1 MPYSVRERLN
11 PLATLVIFGSTGDLT
26 RRLLMPA
33 LFCLHKADLL
43 PCDIRLVLYARRP
56 VDVHELIEHMGTPNC
71 SKPSVDEVAS
81 FARRFT
87 APVYGA
93 LDAEGVS
100 QLRDVVKGDGL
111 FYLALPPG
119 IFAQAAEALGEAGLN
134 DESEYARRL
143 IVEKPFGHDLQS
155 ALQLQQRVSHYWKEE
170 QLYRIDHYLGKETVQ
185 NLLVMRFANILFE
198 SVWNR
203 NYVDHVQIVAAETL
217 GLEGRPGYYDQS
229 GALRDMVQN
238 HLMQMFALTAMEAPP
253 RIQSHELR
261 NEKVKVLQSVRPIP
275 NNAVSAYAVRGQ
287 YSEGIQGGHTASG
300 YLQEAGVAENSRTET
315 YAAVKLYVDN
325 WRWQGVPF
333 YLRTGK
339 RLSGNRSEIMIQL
352 KHPPVQLFQNTQLDV
367 LQPNQFIFELKPNE
381 SIRLVAQAKK
391 EGLQLDPRSVELVS
405 PYRTEGGGFGAYEM
419 LILDAF
425 VGDRTHFLRIDE
437 VEWAWRVLDPIIK
450 SWENESV
457 PLYQYDSGSDGPREA
472 LRILDSPAHVWRP
485 LS

>member
-11 PLATLVIFGSTGDLT
+11 PVATLVIFGATGDLT
-26 RRLLMPA
+26 RRLLLPA
-33 LFCLHKADLL
+33 LFCLHQADLL
-43 PCDIRLVLYARRP
+43 PREIKLVLYARKP
-56 VDVHELIEHMGTPNC
+56 MDIHEILGRMGTSSC
-71 SKPSVDEVAS
+71 GKPSEADLAS
-81 FARRFT
+81 FSQRF
-87 APVYGA
+87 AEPVLGG
-93 LDAEGVS
+93 LDVEGVS

-134 DESEYARRL
+134 DEGLNPRRL
-143 IVEKPFGHDLQS
+143 IIEKPFGNDLET
-155 ALQLQQRVSHYWKEE
+155 AMQLQQRVSKYWREE
-170 QLYRIDHYLGKETVQ
+170 QIFRIDHYLGKETVQ

-238 HLMQMFALTAMEAPP
+238 HLMQILAFTAMEAPP
-253 RIQSHELR
+253 RIHSHELR
-261 NEKVKVLQSVRPIP
+261 NEKVKVLQSVRRIP
-275 NNAVSAYAVRGQ
+275 ANAVSAFAVRGQ
-287 YSEGIQGGHTASG
+287 YTEGLHDGQPVGG
-300 YLQEAGVAENSRTET
+300 YLQEKGVAESSRTET

-339 RLSGNRSEIMIQL
+339 RLAGSRSEIMIQL
-352 KHPPVQLFQNTQLDV
+352 KRPPVQLFRDTPLDV
-367 LQPNQFIFELKPNE
+367 TEPNRFIFELKPNE

-391 EGLQLDPRSVELVS
+391 EGLQLKPRSVELVS
-405 PYRTEGGGFGAYEM
+405 PYRTDGGGFGAYEL

-425 VGDRTHFLRIDE
+425 LGDRTHFLRIDE
-437 VEWAWRVLDPIIK
+437 VEWAWRVLDPIIA
-450 SWENESV
+450 SWRNESV
-457 PLYQYDSGSDGPREA
+457 PLYTYASGSDGPREA
-472 LRILDSPAHVWRP
+472 QRILDAPSHVWRS
-485 LS
+485 LV